1 MSDVS
6 AGRLLVV
13 TVVGHDRPG
22 IIAEVTGLLAELGAN
37 LEDSS
42 MTILRGHF
50 AMVLVASAEVTAE
63 EAQRALD
70 TLSDDTLSVSVREV
84 PDESAQV
91 TRIQP
96 VGPSYLLSVHGAD
109 RPGIVSTVTVRI
121 SAVGGNVTDLTTRL
135 ADGLYVLVAEVE
147 IPVAAD
153 IGALREGLADVARD
167 LGVEVSLRAVATDD
181 L

>member
-1 MSDVS
+1 MS

-22 IIAEVTGLLAELGAN
+22 IIAEATGLLAELGAN

-63 EAQRALD
+63 EAQQALD
-70 TLSDDTLSVSVREV
+70 TLADGTLSVSVREV
-84 PDESAQV
+84 PEESAQN
-91 TRIQP
+91 P

-109 RPGIVSTVTVRI
+109 RPGIVSTVTARI

-135 ADGLYVLVAEVE
+135 SDGLYVLVAEVD

-153 IGALREGLADVARD
+153 IDALHERLGDVARD

>member
-1 MSDVS
+1 MST
-6 AGRLLVV
+6 GRLLVV

-22 IIAEVTGLLAELGAN
+22 IIAEATGLLAELGAN

-50 AMVLVASAEVTAE
+50 AMVMVASAEVTAD
-63 EAQRALD
+63 EAQRALA
-70 TLSDDTLSVSVREV
+70 TLADDTLSVSVREV
-84 PDESAQV
+84 PDESVQAA
-91 TRIQP
+91 

-109 RPGIVSTVTVRI
+109 RPGIVSTVTARI

-135 ADGLYVLVAEVE
+135 ADGLYVLVAEVD
-147 IPVAAD
+147 IPAAAD
-153 IGALREGLADVARD
+153 MQGLNERLADVARD

>member
-1 MSDVS
+1 MSE
-6 AGRLLVV
+6 GRLLVV

-22 IIAEVTGLLAELGAN
+22 IIAEATGLLAELGAN

-63 EAQRALD
+63 EAQRALA
-70 TLSDDTLSVSVREV
+70 TLANETLSVSVREV

-91 TRIQP
+91 P
-96 VGPSYLLSVHGAD
+96 VGPSYVLSVHGAD
-109 RPGIVSTVTVRI
+109 RPGIVSTVTAQI

-135 ADGLYVLVAEVE
+135 AEGLYVLVAEVD
-147 IPVAAD
+147 IPATAD
-153 IGALREGLADVARD
+153 MDELDGRLADVARD

>member
-1 MSDVS
+1 MSHVS
-6 AGRLLVV
+6 GGRLLVV

-22 IIAEVTGLLAELGAN
+22 IIAEATGLLAELGAN

-70 TLSDDTLSVSVREV
+70 TLSDDTLSISVREV
-84 PDESAQV
+84 PHESVQA
-91 TRIQP
+91 P

-109 RPGIVSTVTVRI
+109 RPGIVSTVTARI

-135 ADGLYVLVAEVE
+135 ADDLYVLVAEVD

>member
-6 AGRLLVV
+6 DGRLLVV

-22 IIAEVTGLLAELGAN
+22 IIAEATGLLAELGAN

-42 MTILRGHF
+42 MTILRGQF

-84 PDESAQV
+84 PHESVQA
-91 TRIQP
+91 T

-109 RPGIVSTVTVRI
+109 RPGIVSTVTARI

-135 ADGLYVLVAEVE
+135 ADDLYVLVAEVD

>member
-1 MSDVS
+1 MSTVS
-6 AGRLLVV
+6 TGRLLAV

-22 IIAEVTGLLAELGAN
+22 IIAEATGLLAELGAN

-63 EAQRALD
+63 EARQALA
-70 TLSDDTLSVSVREV
+70 TLADATLSVSVREV

-91 TRIQP
+91 A
-96 VGPSYLLSVHGAD
+96 VGPAYLLSVHGAD
-109 RPGIVSTVTVRI
+109 RPGIVSTVTERI

-135 ADGLYVLVAEVE
+135 SEGLYVLLAEVD

-153 IGALREGLADVARD
+153 IGALTDRLTDVGRD
-167 LGVEVSLRAVATDD
+167 LGVEVSLRAVDTDD

>member
-1 MSDVS
+1 MST
-6 AGRLLVV
+6 GRLLVV

-22 IIAEVTGLLAELGAN
+22 IIAEATGLLAELGAN

-42 MTILRGHF
+42 ITILRGHF

-63 EAQRALD
+63 EAQLALN
-70 TLSDDTLSVSVREV
+70 TLADDTLSVSVREV
-84 PDESAQV
+84 PDESVQSA
-91 TRIQP
+91 

-109 RPGIVSTVTVRI
+109 RPGIVSTVTARI

-135 ADGLYVLVAEVE
+135 ADGLYVLVAEVD
-147 IPVAAD
+147 IPVTAD
-153 IGALREGLADVARD
+153 MEGLTERLTDVARD

>member
-1 MSDVS
+1 MR
-6 AGRLLVV
+6 AGRLMVV

-22 IIAEVTGLLAELGAN
+22 IIAEATGLLAELGAN

-63 EAQRALD
+63 EAQQALD
-70 TLSDDTLSVSVREV
+70 TLADDTLTFSVREV
-84 PDESAQV
+84 PDESAQA
-91 TRIQP
+91 TRIHA

-109 RPGIVSTVTVRI
+109 RPGIVSTVTARL

-135 ADGLYVLVAEVE
+135 SDGLYVLVAEVD
-147 IPVAAD
+147 IPVTTD
-153 IGALREGLADVARD
+153 LDALNERLADVARD

>member
-1 MSDVS
+1 MSDVN

-22 IIAEVTGLLAELGAN
+22 IIAEATGLLAELGAN

-42 MTILRGHF
+42 MTLLRGHF

-84 PDESAQV
+84 PHESAQV
-91 TRIQP
+91 P

-109 RPGIVSTVTVRI
+109 RPGIVSTVTARI
-121 SAVGGNVTDLTTRL
+121 SAVGGNVADLTTRL
-135 ADGLYVLVAEVE
+135 ADGLYVLVAEVD

-153 IGALREGLADVARD
+153 IGALREGLTDVARD

>member
-1 MSDVS
+1 MSP
-6 AGRLLVV
+6 GRLLVV

-50 AMVLVASAEVTAE
+50 AMVLVASAEVTSD
-63 EAQRALD
+63 EAARALD
-70 TLSDDTLSVSVREV
+70 TLADATLSVSVREV
-84 PDESAQV
+84 PDESAQLPRPQ
-91 TRIQP
+91 T

-109 RPGIVSTVTVRI
+109 RPGIVSTVTARI
-121 SAVGGNVTDLTTRL
+121 SAVGGNITDLTTRL
-135 ADGLYVLVAEVE
+135 ADGLYVLVAEVD
-147 IPVAAD
+147 IPATAD
-153 IGALREGLADVARD
+153 MDALHERLTDVARD
-167 LGVEVSLRAVATDD
+167 LRVEVSLRAVATDD

>member
-1 MSDVS
+1 MST
-6 AGRLLVV
+6 GRLLVV

-22 IIAEVTGLLAELGAN
+22 IIAEATGLLAELGAN

-50 AMVLVASAEVTAE
+50 AMVLVASAEVTAD
-63 EAQRALD
+63 EAQRALA
-70 TLSDDTLSVSVREV
+70 TLADDTLSVSVREV
-84 PDESAQV
+84 PDESVQAA
-91 TRIQP
+91 

-109 RPGIVSTVTVRI
+109 RPGIVSTVTARI

-135 ADGLYVLVAEVE
+135 ADGLYVLVAEVD
-147 IPVAAD
+147 IPAAAD
-153 IGALREGLADVARD
+153 MQGLNERLADVARD

>member
-1 MSDVS
+1 MS

-50 AMVLVASAEVTAE
+50 AMVLIASAEVTAE

-70 TLSDDTLSVSVREV
+70 TLADDTLSVSVCEV
-84 PDESAQV
+84 PDESEQV
-91 TRIQP
+91 GRIQP

-109 RPGIVSTVTVRI
+109 RPGIVSTVTARI

-135 ADGLYVLVAEVE
+135 SDGLYVLVAEVD

-153 IGALREGLADVARD
+153 FDGLKERLGDVARD